1 MAISKRIL
9 TQLIN
14 NGKIQISPYDSS
26 QLTENGYKLKCGTKI
41 AKFESNSTA
50 YLTTADSAAS
60 QTRIEYEIP
69 ENGVILEPRRMYE
82 IELIETVTSEDYSI
96 QIVPEDSLATYGV
109 TLNASST
116 IDYNPPGKLFITI
129 TSTQH
134 VTLYPNQFIALAYF
148 TSAEGDG
155 IPSGG
160 IIMWSGTDI
169 PSGWL
174 LCDGTEGTPDL
185 RDRFVLGWGSREIG
199 ETGGEETHTL
209 KVSELPSHSHNHGTL
224 QVTVNAVD
232 GETGTGASG
241 LSSGGYAG
249 QGRSLAIDGMTDYTG
264 QDVAHNNMPPY
275 YVLAFI
281 MKE

>member
-9 TQLIN
+9 SKLIA
-14 NGKIQISPYDSS
+14 NGKIKITPYDQS
-26 QLTENGYKLKCGTKI
+26 QLIDNGYKLKCGTKI
-41 AKFESNSTA
+41 AKFENNSDA
-50 YLTTADSAAS
+50 YLVTADSVKN
-60 QTRIEYEIP
+60 QNRIEYEIP
-69 ENGVILEPRRMYE
+69 ENGVILEPRRIYE
-82 IELIETVTSEDYSI
+82 IELVETVISEDYSI

-109 TLNASST
+109 TLNAASNV
-116 IDYNPPGKLFITI
+116 DYNPPGKLFITI

-155 IPSGG
+155 VPSGG

-185 RDRFVLGWGSREIG
+185 RNRFVLGWGPHVIG
-199 ETGGEETHTL
+199 ETGGEETHAL
-209 KVSELPSHSHNHGTL
+209 NVSELPSHSHKSGSL
-224 QVTVNAVD
+224 QVTINCVD
-232 GETGTGASG
+232 EETGIGTTG
-241 LSSGGYAG
+241 LSSGKYSG
-249 QGRSLAIDGMTDYTG
+249 QEDTIPINGATDYTG
-264 QDVAHNNMPPY
+264 QGKPHNNMPPY